1 MRFVKRFFNYF
12 SQQLTIGLICDK
24 MIFVEVRCD
33 SQDGLYAAW
42 YKHREVDTALEIK
55 KTFVNA
61 AIRVMSLLPLRKVI
75 VFESSPDFACNA
87 YPVYAEIKKNPNVLS
102 DYRLMW
108 LVDDGTSPAFEIDEK
123 DLIYDDPKEFSKI
136 IKNLYYRACAEC
148 FVMSNRV
155 KNKVRKNQIFV
166 FLCHGSKTKKTKQLY
181 EIGDKVDYVLCQS
194 HFFDEVICDE
204 YNIKKEQLVYLG
216 YPRCDAL
223 FENHRDLREVFG
235 VSKDEKLVL
244 WLPTYRKHKKAVKLS
259 SGKEGL
265 PLLNSVSDF
274 EVLGQTLLSNKIKLI
289 VKPHPAEDISV
300 FGKYSIPNLSVITDG
315 ELSNRQVRLYE
326 LLSAADALVSD
337 YSSVFYDWLLCNR
350 PIALTADDKEA
361 YKAERGFA
369 LDLDSLYDKAASRI
383 ENVGEFCSFLKNVAD
398 GNDENAPGREYVR
411 DLTNIYRD
419 GGSAARVVKFIEE
432 RIGS

>member
-1 MRFVKRFFNYF
+1 
-12 SQQLTIGLICDK
+12 
-24 MIFVEVRCD
+24 MIIEEVRCD
-33 SQDGLYAAW
+33 SRDGLSAAR
-42 YKHREVDTALEIK
+42 YKRREEGTALKIK
-55 KTFVNA
+55 KILVNA
-61 AIRVMSLLPLRKVI
+61 AIRAMCFLPLRKVI

-87 YPVYAEIKKNPNVLS
+87 YPVYAEIKKNSKVLS

-108 LVDDGTSPAFEIDEK
+108 LVDDGATPAFGIDEK
-123 DLIYDDPKEFSKI
+123 DLIYDDPKELSKI

-155 KNKVRKNQIFV
+155 KNKVRKNQLFI
-166 FLCHGSKTKKTKQLY
+166 FLCHGSKTKKTKQIY

-194 HFFDEVICDE
+194 RFFDDVICDE

-223 FENHRDLREVFG
+223 FEEHGDLRSAFG
-235 VSKDEKLVL
+235 VSENEKLVL
-244 WLPTYRKHKKAVKLS
+244 WLPTYRKHKKTAKLS

-274 EVLGQTLLSNKIKLI
+274 EKLGQTLSDNKIKLI
-289 VKPHPAEDISV
+289 VKPHPAEDVSV
-300 FGKYSIPNLSVITDG
+300 FGKYPIPNFSVITDG
-315 ELSNRQVRLYE
+315 ELSSRQVRLYE

-337 YSSVFYDWLLCNR
+337 YSSVFYDWLLCDR
-350 PIALTADDKEA
+350 PIALTSDDKEA

-369 LDLDSLYDKAASRI
+369 IDLDSLYDKAASRI
-383 ENVGEFCSFLKNVAD
+383 ENVEEFCDFLKNVAD
-398 GNDENAPGREYVR
+398 GNDDNAPGREYVR